1 MPAQLRRTATRAS
14 VRSGS
19 TAVALALVL
28 TLPAQT
34 AMADQ
39 YAPKSFVGTA
49 PMAGA
54 ATPEELEAQ
63 RERAERLQADVV
75 ERGRKL
81 TEARDNLQELSAQSQ
96 ARLAAHQEASEQRDA
111 AELERRDEF
120 LRLAGARTE
129 LSAQREALGRW
140 ASTMY
145 RSGVTLAEYEA
156 IVTILESENTDD
168 VSQRL
173 AMLERVGRSRGSAV
187 EDYAA
192 AEREQAAASA
202 AAEAAAELAAEKVEA
217 AQQSQEAAESAVD
230 EQNQQLEALQRLLRD
245 TKLEAADA
253 AALAAQLEEQVVVA
267 EQQRMALAASTRT
280 GVDNGVTG
288 EVGECEGG
296 DVASYPNGQ
305 ISLTALCELETA
317 LGHRLRP
324 DAAYAYDRL
333 SRAYQEETGG
343 PLCITDSYRAL
354 GSQVR
359 LFSTK
364 PGLAAVPGTSNHGW
378 GTAVDLCGGIESFGT
393 PAHSWM
399 VENAP
404 LYGYFH
410 PLWAQIDGSRPEP
423 WHWEF
428 GG

>member
-14 VRSGS
+14 VRSVS
-19 TAVALALVL
+19 TAVALAVVL
-28 TLPAQT
+28 ILPAQT

-39 YAPKSFVGTA
+39 YAPPSFVGAA
-49 PMAGA
+49 PLVSA
-54 ATPEELEAQ
+54 ATPAELEAQ
-63 RERAERLQADVV
+63 RERAERLRTDVV
-75 ERGRKL
+75 ERRREL
-81 TEARDNLQELSAQSQ
+81 TEARAALQELSTQSQ
-96 ARLAAHQEASEQRDA
+96 VKLAAHQAAIEQRDA
-111 AELERRDEF
+111 TELDRRDQF

-140 ASTMY
+140 VSTMY
-145 RSGVTLAEYEA
+145 RSGVTLAEYEI

-202 AAEAAAELAAEKVEA
+202 AADAAAELAAEKVDA
-217 AQQSQEAAESAVD
+217 AQESQEAAESAVD
-230 EQNQQLEALQRLLRD
+230 EHNQQLESLQRLLRD
-245 TKLEAADA
+245 TELEAADA
-253 AALAAQLEEQVVVA
+253 AALAVELEDQVA
-267 EQQRMALAASTRT
+267 LTEQQRMSLAASTRS
-280 GVDNGVTG
+280 GMDNRVTG
-288 EVGECEGG
+288 EVGACEGA

-305 ISLTALCELETA
+305 ISLAALCELQTA
-317 LGHRLRP
+317 PGHRLRA
-324 DAAYAYDRL
+324 DAAYAYDRM
-333 SRAYQEETGG
+333 SRAYEEETGG
-343 PLCITDSYRAL
+343 LLCVTDSYRAL
-354 GSQVR
+354 GSQIR

-404 LYGYFH
+404 LYGFFH
-410 PLWAQIDGSRPEP
+410 PLWAQRDGSRPEP